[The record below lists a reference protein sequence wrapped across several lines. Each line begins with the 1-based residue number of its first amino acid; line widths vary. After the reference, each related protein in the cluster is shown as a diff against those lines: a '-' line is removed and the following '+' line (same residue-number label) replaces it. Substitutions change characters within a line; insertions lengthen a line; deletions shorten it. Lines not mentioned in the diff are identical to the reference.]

1 MGGFIKIDRKI
12 TEWEWYGDVNTK
24 SVFIHCLVRAN
35 WKDGRFLGVAIPRG
49 SFATSVKNLA
59 EEVGI
64 SVRQT
69 RTALDKLKMTNSLS
83 IKRHS
88 KFSIITVVSY
98 DKYQTDDKQN
108 VNQMTNDRQTECQ
121 SEVNQMTTIEEYK
134 EYKEIKKNTL
144 SRGESKQARFVPP
157 TVEEVS
163 RYCQERQNGITGEEF
178 CAFYESKD
186 WMIGKNRMKNWKA
199 AVRTWESKRGFSYQ
213 QNKPHEENGQLKRVL
228 Q

>member
-1 MGGFIKIDRKI
+1 M
-12 TEWEWYGDVNTK
+12 
-24 SVFIHCLVRAN
+24 
-35 WKDGRFLGVAIPRG
+35 
-49 SFATSVKNLA
+49 
-59 EEVGI
+59 
-64 SVRQT
+64 RQT

-88 KFSIITVVSY
+88 KFSVITVVSY

-108 VNQMTNDRQTECQ
+108 VNQMTNERQTECQ

-163 RYCQERQNGITGEEF
+163 RYCQERQIRPKVIHPLPGI
-178 CAFYESKD
+178 
-186 WMIGKNRMKNWKA
+186 
-199 AVRTWESKRGFSYQ
+199 
-213 QNKPHEENGQLKRVL
+213 GQPYPY
-228 Q
+228 